1 MYIYMYKK
9 KERKVLF
16 YLQILLPV
24 PCVNLIQ
31 ITMQLVKLMFFEN

>member
-1 MYIYMYKK
+1 MNIMDKT
-9 KERKVLF
+9 LF

-31 ITMQLVKLMFFEN
+31 ITYKLIKLFSFLLKIFIY